1 MRRRALLSVTNKVGI
16 LELARAL
23 IQSNFEIIATGGT
36 FATLKSHGIEAVEIS
51 EITGV
56 GELAGGRVKS
66 LHPTIFAGI
75 LATGKERETLGFAP
89 IDIVVVNLYRLTTSP
104 TGPDVAGFDVA
115 GFDVAG
121 FDVESIDVGGVA
133 LIRAAAKNHTDV
145 TLLTSP
151 HQYQE
156 LIDALPMGFEER
168 RRRELAAIGFALT
181 ARYDLAIAQTLSPSS
196 SQGSLRY
203 GENPHQK
210 GLLLSDGSSV
220 AGGRIVSSGSKEL
233 SYNNYLDMDAA
244 WRAVNDH
251 PAEQPVVAIV
261 KHSNPCGIAM
271 GSTTRA
277 AFRKALES
285 DPASSFGGIVA
296 INRSV
301 DEEVARDLA
310 EIFLEVIIAPA
321 FSDEAKSIL
330 ARRSTLRLVEVA
342 PEGEAL
348 TGTFISGG
356 ILLQDR
362 DQIVDESSD
371 DWDLVCG
378 EALSE
383 PLLADLRFAWR
394 SVRSVKSNAI
404 VIAKDGATVGIG
416 MGQVSRVDAARLAVQ
431 RGGDR
436 VKGSVAASDAFF
448 PFADGAMELANAG
461 IVAIVQP
468 GGSKRDTEV
477 IEAVS
482 QAGITMY
489 FTHRR
494 HFSH

>member
-1 MRRRALLSVTNKVGI
+1 MKKRALLSVTDKDGI
-16 LELARAL
+16 VELARAL
-23 IQSNFEIIATGGT
+23 QQSNFEIIATGGT
-36 FATLKSHGIEAVEIS
+36 FATLKAHGIEAVEIS

-75 LATGKERETLGFAP
+75 LATGKERENLGFAP
-89 IDIVVVNLYRLTTSP
+89 IDLVVVNLYRLMRTKEQH
-104 TGPDVAGFDVA
+104 
-115 GFDVAG
+115 
-121 FDVESIDVGGVA
+121 DVESIDVGGVA
-133 LIRAAAKNHTDV
+133 LIRAAAKNYADV
-145 TLLTSP
+145 TLLANP
-151 HQYQE
+151 FQYQE
-156 LIDALPMGFEER
+156 LIDALPLGFDENR
-168 RRRELAAIGFALT
+168 RKELAAMGFAVT
-181 ARYDLAIAQTLSPSS
+181 ARYDLAIAESMARSS
-196 SQGSLRY
+196 SRGNLSGGLRY
-203 GENPHQK
+203 GENPHQSAT
-210 GLLLSDGSSV
+210 LLSDGSSV
-220 AGGRIVSSGSKEL
+220 AGGRIVSSGSKEV

-251 PAEQPVVAIV
+251 PADQPVVAIV
-261 KHSNPCGIAM
+261 KHSNPCGIAI
-271 GSTTRA
+271 GTSSRA

-285 DPASSFGGIVA
+285 DPASSFGGVVA
-296 INRSV
+296 INREV
-301 DEEVARDLA
+301 DAELAKDLS

-321 FSDEAKSIL
+321 FSEEAKTML
-330 ARRSTLRLVEVA
+330 ARRSNLRLVEVA
-342 PEGEAL
+342 PEGEVLSGA
-348 TGTFISGG
+348 FISGG
-356 ILLQDR
+356 ILLQDC
-362 DQIVDESSD
+362 DSIIDESSD
-371 DWDLVCG
+371 DWELVSG
-378 EALSE
+378 APVTDSLME
-383 PLLADLRFAWR
+383 DLRFAWR

-431 RGGDR
+431 RGGER

-448 PFADGAMELANAG
+448 PFADGAMELVHSG
-461 IVAIVQP
+461 VVAIVQP

>member
-1 MRRRALLSVTNKVGI
+1 MRKRALLSVTTKDGLI
-16 LELARAL
+16 DLARAL
-23 IQSNFEIIATGGT
+23 VQSNFEIVATGGT
-36 FATLKSHGIEAVEIS
+36 FATLKSHGIEATQIS
-51 EITGV
+51 EITSV

-75 LATGKERETLGFAP
+75 LATGKERDQLDFAP
-89 IDIVVVNLYRLTTSP
+89 IDLVAVNLYRLSSTSTAP
-104 TGPDVAGFDVA
+104 DIDVASI
-115 GFDVAG
+115 
-121 FDVESIDVGGVA
+121 DVESIDIGGVA
-133 LIRAAAKNHTDV
+133 LIRAAAKNFRDV

-151 HQYQE
+151 SQYQE
-156 LIDALPMGFEER
+156 CIDALPMGIDENR
-168 RRRELAAIGFALT
+168 RKELAAIGFALT
-181 ARYDLAIAQTLSPSS
+181 ARYDLAIAQAMAQAMARGTSDH
-196 SQGSLRY
+196 SLRY
-203 GENPHQK
+203 GENPHQRAV
-210 GLLLSDGSSV
+210 LLSDGSSV
-220 AGGRIVSSGSKEL
+220 AGGRVVSQGSKEL
-233 SYNNYLDMDAA
+233 SYNNYLDMDAG

-251 PAEQPVVAIV
+251 PADHPVVAIV
-261 KHSNPCGIAM
+261 KHSNPCGIAV
-271 GSTTRA
+271 GSTPRA

-285 DPASSFGGIVA
+285 DPASSFGGVVA
-296 INRSV
+296 FNRHV
-301 DEEVARDLA
+301 DEEVAKDLS
-310 EIFLEVIIAPA
+310 EIFLEVIIAPG

-330 ARRSTLRLVEVA
+330 SRRSALRLIEVA

-348 TGTFISGG
+348 SGAFISGG
-356 ILLQDR
+356 ILLQEPDR
-362 DQIVDESSD
+362 IVDESSE

-378 EALSE
+378 EAVSAS
-383 PLLADLRFAWR
+383 LLEDLRFAWR

-448 PFADGAMELANAG
+448 PFADGAMELASAG
-461 IVAIVQP
+461 VVAIVQP

-477 IEAVS
+477 IEALS